1 MPCAWG
7 WSINIIW
14 WVGSLLGGRDKLAL
28 WVVQALSPRGEKW
41 DSARSWEVVTKWW
54 IIMPI
59 YEQGGCCFFFLYIY
73 TTRPRYFWTQLSTL
87 PSGLRK
93 FEGQIHPHF
102 WGGEVELWRHESA
115 FLWSYGTNSPR
126 VRFPAFQPRKAF
138 FRPLASFT
146 GLFWYSC
153 HLPNIPKG
161 PTWLWLWFQVGQ
173 QLVMW
178 NGDLLQKGQE
188 NSRTGVSAAQVNVLC
203 WREADSHQTSLLS
216 LMCGSPQVTNRK
228 DLPPSDQIA
237 IWGTG

>member
-1 MPCAWG
+1 MRLVNKYYLMSG
-7 WSINIIW
+7 QS
-14 WVGSLLGGRDKLAL
+14 VRREGQTGSLSSSSTQSKRREMGFCQKLRSCNKVMNNHAYLWAGRL
-28 WVVQALSPRGEKW
+28 
-41 DSARSWEVVTKWW
+41 
-54 IIMPI
+54 
-59 YEQGGCCFFFLYIY
+59 FFFFFFYIY

-126 VRFPAFQPRKAF
+126 VRFPAFQPRKTF

-228 DLPPSDQIA
+228 DLPPSDQIV